1 MGQHMSLEDTLA
13 IHEVIARYSYTWDAK
28 DPDGF
33 ALLFTEDAVWELVA
47 AGETQPQIRME
58 SRAAIRTMALQD
70 FQGRLAGV
78 TTRHHQTGIVF
89 DALGVDSARTR
100 TMVLV
105 TRQGAS
111 DAVPRLSHTGVYD
124 DQWRKTQAGWQFV
137 HRTFR
142 PDRSMSR
149 TTQ

>member
-1 MGQHMSLEDTLA
+1 
-13 IHEVIARYSYTWDAK
+13 
-28 DPDGF
+28 
-33 ALLFTEDAVWELVA
+33 
-47 AGETQPQIRME
+47 ME
-58 SRAAIRTMALQD
+58 SRAAIRNMALQD

-89 DALGVDSARTR
+89 NALGVDAARTR

-111 DAVPRLSHTGVYD
+111 DAVLRLSHTGVYD

-142 PDRSMSR
+142 PDRSMSQKYV
-149 TTQ
+149 TDHPVTGK

>member
-1 MGQHMSLEDTLA
+1 MEAKLSLEDKLA

-33 ALLFTEDAVWELVA
+33 ALLFTEDGVWELVA
-47 AGETQPQIRME
+47 PGDTIPQIRSE
-58 SRAAIRTMALQD
+58 SRPAIRTMALED

-78 TTRHHQTGIVF
+78 ITRHHQTGLVF
-89 DALGVDSARTR
+89 DALGVDSARTC

-105 TRQGAS
+105 TRQEAS

-137 HRTFR
+137 VRTFR

-149 TTQ
+149 TAP